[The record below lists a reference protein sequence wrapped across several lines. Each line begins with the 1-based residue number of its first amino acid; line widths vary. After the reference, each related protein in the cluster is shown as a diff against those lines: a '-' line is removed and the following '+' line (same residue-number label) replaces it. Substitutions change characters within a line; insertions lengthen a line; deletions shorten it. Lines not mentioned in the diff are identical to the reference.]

1 MSLIKCKE
9 CREKISSRAKTCP
22 QCGCPVPAKTS
33 LFTWLILVLIGFGA
47 YTITQTPTP
56 TKPNPTATVT
66 ETATATPT
74 TIPSNVSLEPRNQAA
89 KDSVVAIFKSDE
101 EPTARD
107 AIWTS
112 DSMFKVGVIDNGSN
126 RNGYASYVCE
136 VLREHGL
143 SSGHFV
149 EVVDIV
155 SISRGGAWTVLGD
168 ARC

>member
-1 MSLIKCKE
+1 MAELRCKKCNASYMTGDQR
-9 CREKISSRAKTCP
+9 CLS
-22 QCGCPVPAKTS
+22 CGEITPPPSQSMAPLV
-33 LFTWLILVLIGFGA
+33 ILVLILVGGVWSWTSIFN
-47 YTITQTPTP
+47 
-56 TKPNPTATVT
+56 NP
-66 ETATATPT
+66 TATPT
-74 TIPSNVSLEPRNQAA
+74 TNPSNISSEPRNQAA
-89 KDSVVAIFKSDE
+89 KDSVVSIFKSDE

-112 DSMFKVGVIDNGSN
+112 DSMFKVGVIDTGSS